1 MRFPQNFCDE
11 KKLMETIDCLNPT
24 SAVEVMRLM
33 ELVKLVELMEPI
45 NAEELM
51 VWITWTLFMD

>member
-1 MRFPQNFCDE
+1 
-11 KKLMETIDCLNPT
+11 METIDCLNPT